1 MRDAEQEFLKD
12 VAKHQMHILRD
23 DGVYRHIRFKRP
35 DSGCMHFDL
44 VTYPG
49 YLVYSGDM
57 GCFVFSRLNDMFEFF
72 RMGKDDW
79 NYNRNGGLS
88 INLGYWSEKLQAV
101 DGQRS
106 GGSAKEF
113 NPEKFAKVI
122 SDIRLE
128 WIRSGRLDDPDDR
141 RQLWEAVREQVLDRV
156 EEGEHVAHMAANEFF
171 ERYADESFQFED
183 IWDYDFTDYTFR
195 FVWCCYALAWGI
207 KFYDDAKALA

>member
-1 MRDAEQEFLKD
+1 MSVTEQSFLKD
-12 VAKHQMHILRD
+12 VSGHQMHILRD

-79 NYNRNGGLS
+79 NYNRKGGLS
-88 INLGYWSEKLQAV
+88 INLGYWSEKLKAV

-113 NPEKFAKVI
+113 NQEKFTKAI
-122 SDIRLE
+122 CDIRLE
-128 WIRSGRLDDPDDR
+128 WIRSGRLEDPDDR
-141 RQLWEAVREQVLDRV
+141 RDLWEAVRERVLDRI
-156 EEGEHVAHMAANEFF
+156 EEGEQVAHMAANEFF
-171 ERYADESFQFED
+171 ERYADEAFQFED
-183 IWDYDFTDYTFR
+183 LWDYDFTEYTYR
-195 FVWCCYALAWGI
+195 FVWCSYALAWGV
-207 KFYDDAKALA
+207 KFYDDAKAIP